1 MSEIPSSNTPGRAA
15 RRWRRA
21 SADIT
26 KSYVAGLATT
36 ASRAS
41 TANGDIPPAPAPV
54 STLASQRHG
63 SARARRAI
71 PSRIGIKSTR

>member
-1 MSEIPSSNTPGRAA
+1 MSEIPNSNAPGRAA

-26 KSYVAGLATT
+26 TSFVAGLATT
-36 ASRAS
+36 ASRPSSAD
-41 TANGDIPPAPAPV
+41 GDTPTAPV
-54 STLASQRHG
+54 PASTLASRRYG
-63 SARARRAI
+63 SARPRRAV

>member
-1 MSEIPSSNTPGRAA
+1 MPETPTSSTPGRAA

-36 ASRAS
+36 ASRA
-41 TANGDIPPAPAPV
+41 TVANGDTPTAPVPV

-71 PSRIGIKSTR
+71 STRIGIKSTR